1 MSEIFKIS
9 FITFLLYSPISCCV
23 KNVANKEINDKKE
36 IWSITNNDIMMKALK
51 KKNPKLYCMMILEH
65 IIFFQFWIVLICKI
79 MF

>member
-1 MSEIFKIS
+1 MNEIFKIS
-9 FITFLLYSPISCCV
+9 FITFLLYSSISCCV
-23 KNVANKEINDKKE
+23 KNVANKEINGKKE

-51 KKNPKLYCMMILEH
+51 KKNAKLYCMMILEH